1 MNNTKEKFVVTAAQM
16 RQIEERIFVAGM
28 PVAALMEKVA
38 GLVTRRIVKLFNRN
52 ISKIG
57 ILVGPGH
64 NGGDA
69 LVIARELYFQGYE
82 IIVYCPIPKLKELT
96 NAHSKYLQ
104 SLGVN
109 FVDNISPVKNCD
121 LLIDGLF
128 GFGLER
134 EITGDLA
141 VAINQINSWKKQI
154 FSIDLPSVSLT
165 AVLLVGLGVFAFGW
179 GRRQMTDIAD
189 GTLAAV

>member
-69 LVIARELYFQGYE
+69 LVIARELYFQGY
-82 IIVYCPIPKLKELT
+82 VV
-96 NAHSKYLQ
+96 SYL
-104 SLGVN
+104 
-109 FVDNISPVKNCD
+109 
-121 LLIDGLF
+121 
-128 GFGLER
+128 
-134 EITGDLA
+134 GD
-141 VAINQINSWKKQI
+141 
-154 FSIDLPSVSLT
+154 
-165 AVLLVGLGVFAFGW
+165 
-179 GRRQMTDIAD
+179 R
-189 GTLAAV
+189 